1 MKTIVKN
8 KKVFIIIFITLIVA
22 SVLSINDYAK
32 AQEKNINIEVLIDGI
47 DDVPK
52 TGRIGEPIE
61 LKENIEIFGD
71 YLVRVINN
79 FLDSKK

>member
-1 MKTIVKN
+1 VKTIVKN

-52 TGRIGEPIE
+52 
-61 LKENIEIFGD
+61 
-71 YLVRVINN
+71 V
-79 FLDSKK
+79 

>member
-1 MKTIVKN
+1 MKN

-52 TGRIGEPIE
+52 AGRIGESVKFDEHIE
-61 LKENIEIFGD
+61 MWHSSGGYWIYEDIIIYDML
-71 YLVRVINN
+71 
-79 FLDSKK
+79 